1 MCYKNNNLNGKKS
14 KTNKQG
20 LNNFLPIILSVLVF
34 AIIVILISNPAK
46 YSQSVKNGF
55 MLFANSVFPGLF
67 PFLILTKI
75 LTDLGVVKKLSLKL
89 GKFMNKVFKV
99 SGVASYVFVM
109 SALCGY
115 PMGAK
120 LVADFKKNNA
130 IESNEAQ
137 KILSFCS
144 VTGPIF
150 AIGTVGVSMFGSIKV
165 GIILYCCHII
175 SALISGILFC
185 NFPFKIKLFKR
196 RKKQVQEKNM
206 LSLNALQ
213 NTSLH
218 ITHNQN
224 LIKSQTALTSS
235 VSMQNQNIQ
244 TKTCEPQNHK
254 ISYDKLISGGVY
266 NAISTILVVG
276 AFVTLFFMLIDM
288 VIATGILKPFE
299 LIFSK
304 CLSILGVDQ
313 NLANGFLCGII
324 EMTRGCSELSK
335 FGINTA
341 TLTLCSGLL
350 SFSGFS
356 IIMQCTTLLK
366 DSNIKTSTYI
376 FSKILHSI
384 LSMIICIIL
393 CKLFL

>member
-1 MCYKNNNLNGKKS
+1 MCYKNNNLNSKKS

-120 LVADFKKNNA
+120 LVADFKKNNV
-130 IESNEAQ
+130 IERNEAQ

-165 GIILYCCHII
+165 GIILYC
-175 SALISGILFC
+175 
-185 NFPFKIKLFKR
+185 
-196 RKKQVQEKNM
+196 
-206 LSLNALQ
+206 
-213 NTSLH
+213 
-218 ITHNQN
+218 
-224 LIKSQTALTSS
+224 
-235 VSMQNQNIQ
+235 
-244 TKTCEPQNHK
+244 
-254 ISYDKLISGGVY
+254 
-266 NAISTILVVG
+266 
-276 AFVTLFFMLIDM
+276 
-288 VIATGILKPFE
+288 
-299 LIFSK
+299 
-304 CLSILGVDQ
+304 
-313 NLANGFLCGII
+313 
-324 EMTRGCSELSK
+324 
-335 FGINTA
+335 
-341 TLTLCSGLL
+341 
-350 SFSGFS
+350 
-356 IIMQCTTLLK
+356 
-366 DSNIKTSTYI
+366 
-376 FSKILHSI
+376 
-384 LSMIICIIL
+384 
-393 CKLFL
+393 